1 MRLERRPDL
10 YRRRRSC
17 SGFSPRFSPAVVC
30 CSLAASEIWRLFS
43 HTGSRRNRTKSREL
57 LIDEA
62 SSFRLFTC
70 CCRLLRLPLGKS
82 REAKC
87 APNMTLGQQ
96 MLDSELS
103 DSPRAAFSPS
113 YGQPNGRLARTSAG
127 GNKNKTLRAG
137 EFEVRRTNG
146 HCQSGRMI
154 MLIHLSDSCSKS
166 AAPAASVELWTRART
181 RAECFLSREKPL
193 LIYKSTGERERL
205 YHTQTSAQTS
215 DSAAAMNCILPGGGP
230 ISVSQSKS
238 TAAVGPARLPR

>member
-43 HTGSRRNRTKSREL
+43 HTGSRRRNRTKSREL

-70 CCRLLRLPLGKS
+70 CCRLLRLLLGKP
-82 REAKC
+82 RGAKC

-113 YGQPNGRLARTSAG
+113 YGQPNGRPAGANVGGRKQEQDVASGGIRSSAH
-127 GNKNKTLRAG
+127 KW
-137 EFEVRRTNG
+137 
-146 HCQSGRMI
+146 S
-154 MLIHLSDSCSKS
+154 LSKRPNDYANSS
-166 AAPAASVELWTRART
+166 L
-181 RAECFLSREKPL
+181 
-193 LIYKSTGERERL
+193 
-205 YHTQTSAQTS
+205 
-215 DSAAAMNCILPGGGP
+215 
-230 ISVSQSKS
+230 
-238 TAAVGPARLPR
+238 